1 MKKSTSENRDRIYP
15 VDHCHTVSP
24 NNIDDTQEIYVG
36 ARLFDGSEITLI
48 FTPEDWLDTF
58 TPTMY
63 KHVKKHYIKYI
74 EEKE

>member
-1 MKKSTSENRDRIYP
+1 MKKNTSSSKEEIFP
-15 VDHCHTVSP
+15 IDHCHTISP
-24 NNIDDTQEIYVG
+24 NHIDHTQEIYVG
-36 ARLFDGSEITLI
+36 AKLNDGSEITLI